1 MLKELLEKGRES
13 LNDFFDKF
21 DQQQMEMLI
30 NMILEKTTGMVFF
43 TGVGKSGLIAKK
55 IAQTMTS
62 TGTKSLYI
70 SPLDALHGD
79 IGIVNSQDIF
89 FLLSKSGESDELLNL
104 LPILRSKNVKTVA
117 VVSNMSSRLAKS
129 CDTKFHLPC
138 KHELCPFD
146 MAPTVSTTIQ
156 MIFGDILAIGLMKKR
171 NFSQDQFAEN
181 HPAGRIGKRIHLK
194 VKDLMVQGAS
204 LPLCKPDDKIA
215 DVLVELSN
223 KRSGC
228 ILVVNDEH
236 CLEGIFT
243 DGDLRRSLQNH
254 GPEVLQKPMNEL
266 MTVSPKFIAHDVLAI
281 QAMLIMENDQK
292 KAITVLP
299 VLENSTKVVGLIR
312 LHDILQSG
320 I

>member
-1 MLKELLEKGRES
+1 MLSELLKKGRES
-13 LNDFFDKF
+13 LNDFFDQF
-21 DQQQMEMLI
+21 EIQEMESLI
-30 NMILEKTTGMVFF
+30 NMILENDHGMVFF

-79 IGIVNSQDIF
+79 IGIVKSQDIF

-104 LPILRSKNVKTVA
+104 LPILRSKNVKTIA
-117 VVSNMSSRLAKS
+117 IVSNVKSRLAKA
-129 CDTKFHLPC
+129 CDIKIHLPC

-146 MAPTVSTTIQ
+146 MAPTISTTIQ
-156 MIFGDILAIGLMKKR
+156 MIFGDILAIGLMKQR

-181 HPAGRIGKRIHLK
+181 HPAGRIGKRINLK

-204 LPLCKPDDKIA
+204 LPLCRAEDKMA

-223 KRSGC
+223 KCSGC
-228 ILVVNDEH
+228 ILVVNDDH
-236 CLEGIFT
+236 HLEGIFT
-243 DGDLRRSLQNH
+243 DGDLRRSLQNF
-254 GPEVLQKPMNEL
+254 GPEVLQKPMHEL
-266 MTVSPKFIAHDVLAI
+266 MTVSPKFIAHDTLALH
-281 QAMLIMENDQK
+281 AMQIMENDQK

-299 VLENSTKVVGLIR
+299 VLDAKKVIGLIR